1 MTERPC
7 ALSGKEHARNRTRVQ
22 CSDVDAEPRAERRD
36 LLDLGGII
44 CHDGARADREQDVRD
59 VVDRDI
65 VGDAVYERG
74 RPADLIDDR
83 CMHDILSID
92 AS

>member
-1 MTERPC
+1 MAKRTC
-7 ALSGKEHARNRTRVQ
+7 VFSGKEHARDRTRVQ
-22 CSDVDAEPRAERRD
+22 CADVDAEPRAECRD
-36 LLDLGGII
+36 LLGLGGII
-44 CHDGARADREQDVRD
+44 RHDGARADREQDVRD

-74 RPADLIDDR
+74 RPADLIGDR

>member
-1 MTERPC
+1 MTERTRVF
-7 ALSGKEHARNRTRVQ
+7 SGGQHTRNRARVQ
-22 CSDVDAEPRAERRD
+22 CADVDAEPRAECRD
-36 LLDLGGII
+36 LLGLGGII
-44 CHDGARADREQDVRD
+44 RHDGARADREQDVRD